1 MALII
6 PKREDIKIKSN
17 LVIPARGVS
26 EEKAKNVREV
36 GFPENMG
43 GGRYL
48 ISDKS
53 GELIKSPRSQSA
65 LPSIGTAERD
75 HIISVAL
82 GGTSGRDNL
91 QYLATTK
98 EGRQEGKVSVE
109 QKAINDYVSGK
120 ISLGE
125 ARLAVQMK
133 QLQIKDLAPED
144 KEMTWQGQIG
154 NVIKDAVKNVFKP
167 LTKESREE
175 AKKYGAYGKEVL
187 TEKAK
192 SIKEVTGE
200 DIKPEKVV
208 SKIKTLNPEQQQA
221 LSAKSA
227 EKATEMTA
235 KVVTAPIRFTAGSLA
250 TGLVSYGL
258 EKADSDGKFTPKTE
272 AEKLLIGESEIQ
284 RLLKQEDLYGTIARG
299 AGVPVAL
306 LLMAVIESPFISGTG
321 ASKLVK
327 EAIEKQ
333 IKQLSAE
340 QLAKLGTK
348 EITKLTNGVIRAE
361 QKAGKLTTQ
370 QAEQAVKE
378 LSNIKVVENVEQ
390 PKLVTPKRTIKEP
403 LVVEAKKYKT
413 VSESKFGVRFN
424 EEVKDRAIQLY
435 KEGKSSTQISKEMG
449 ISSASVLSW
458 TEKAGIKRTISQS
471 KILYEK
477 DIPKVIELYK
487 QGKNTTEISKELNL
501 VPSSVARW
509 VKEAGITRSNSEAQS
524 ILAELGKTNVL
535 GVRSKVSTKFGVIPA
550 DSTYEAIRIKQLE
563 ADPNIVS
570 IKRATRIPFGEN
582 RHYVPDIEIKYKDGS
597 TIIEEIKPVYK
608 LGDEKIIAK
617 EKAAKEFYKD
627 KNTEYR
633 IITENDIGVDAFKNA
648 NLDNLIFGSEEI
660 KSRFLNAIN
669 KAKSKTKSQLTDIWN
684 KAQKTPELKY
694 EPTIAQPS
702 VPNRIKDSAI
712 EKGLQAD
719 FRGIEEYD
727 KISFKD
733 QSKLVGDIIDTDP
746 EMAIKIALGKELP
759 KNGALPESVFM
770 AVKNQAIKNGDTDLL
785 IRLATEEGGVAK
797 ESTVLGQ
804 RIKMLDEQL
813 EDDAFRNINQVVKA
827 RRAKLEKSGV
837 SIPKAKSVEINKIKS
852 EIVKA
857 KPVKDEWLSFIDEI
871 EC

>member
-348 EITKLTNGVIRAE
+348 EITKLANGVIRAE

-390 PKLVTPKRTIKEP
+390 PKLVIPERTVEPSKLDPKNFKTAEDYVKAQNVVYHGTDQRNIDALNKNGVKILSVEDKIKLP
-403 LVVEAKKYKT
+403 
-413 VSESKFGVRFN
+413 
-424 EEVKDRAIQLY
+424 
-435 KEGKSSTQISKEMG
+435 STGGGNYG
-449 ISSASVLSW
+449 ISMTTDKATAQNYSQAFGNKNIGEFYINPNAKIKNITGYIDDVY
-458 TEKAGIKRTISQS
+458 TPDQIEKLA
-471 KILYEK
+471 
-477 DIPKVIELYK
+477 K
-487 QGKNTTEISKELNL
+487 QGYD
-501 VPSSVARW
+501 V
-509 VKEAGITRSNSEAQS
+509 
-524 ILAELGKTNVL
+524 
-535 GVRSKVSTKFGVIPA
+535 
-550 DSTYEAIRIKQLE
+550 
-563 ADPNIVS
+563 
-570 IKRATRIPFGEN
+570 
-582 RHYVPDIEIKYKDGS
+582 
-597 TIIEEIKPVYK
+597 
-608 LGDEKIIAK
+608 
-617 EKAAKEFYKD
+617 
-627 KNTEYR
+627 
-633 IITENDIGVDAFKNA
+633 
-648 NLDNLIFGSEEI
+648 I
-660 KSRFLNAIN
+660 KSTAEESEVRILTNNGAL
-669 KAKSKTKSQLTDIWN
+669 TKSQLISEWN
-684 KAQKTPELKY
+684 KAQKAPELKY

-702 VPNRIKDSAI
+702 VPNRIKNEAI
-712 EKGLQAD
+712 EKGLKVD
-719 FRGIEEYD
+719 FKGIDEYD
-727 KISFKD
+727 KVSFKD
-733 QSKLVGDIIDTDP
+733 QAKLVGDIVDEDP
-746 EMAIKIALGKELP
+746 EKAIRIALGQELP
-759 KNGALPESVFM
+759 KNGALPESIFI

-813 EDDAFRNINQVVKA
+813 EDDAFRNINEVVKA
-827 RRAKLEKSGV
+827 RRGKLEKSGI
-837 SIPKAKSVEINKIKS
+837 SIPKAKKAEVDKIKI
-852 EIVKA
+852 EIAKA
-857 KPVKDEWLSFIDEI
+857 KPVKDEWVDFIKSI
-871 EC
+871 TC